1 MKRLILFLLLTL
13 GTTTLFAQAES
24 KIRYIADTDKYVVT
38 TPKSLIY
45 ELPGRP
51 VFYSWRLHYMGETR
65 YVVDYLDYKTKS
77 LKKPQTLLVRG
88 FANRHRQLNYDTY
101 AVEYKGRLY
110 FLPCES
116 VADNSLLDSTNAA
129 LVAEHQRL
137 TQMQAD
143 TRAELDSLILHT
155 TNECKQQIAHHQ
167 GLKESLPL
175 VIDSVKNKAKADYK
189 ALEKA
194 WIDKWYNTLPQS
206 TKNAFKKIAI
216 TTAELSKPN
225 SAAGCDYTFN
235 YVNNSNKTIKYL
247 FWEGTFYNA
256 VNDIVSCEIRNY
268 HTFRGKDTGPV
279 APGES
284 GGGVWDCVI
293 YNWSADYV
301 KLSSVS
307 IIYMDGSKTSIGAGD
322 IKRLTTMPSQ
332 WDFWNEYGTEYEAVT
347 KATQSYEIQLYE
359 CDTKI
364 NMWKERLDYMQ
375 RGDYQYPLAYHAELR
390 ATFSRISQL
399 YNNYNS
405 VGQILTKFE
414 KTNFLLQ

>member
-13 GTTTLFAQAES
+13 STTTLFAQAES

-38 TPKSLIY
+38 TPKTLIY

-51 VFYSWRLHYMGETR
+51 VFYLWRLNYMGETR
-65 YVVDYLDYKTKS
+65 YVVDYHDYKTKS

-88 FANRHRQLNYDTY
+88 FANQHKQLCYDTY

-137 TQMQAD
+137 TRMQAD

-155 TNECKQQIAHHQ
+155 TNECKQQIAYHE

-175 VIDSVKNKAKADYK
+175 VIDSAKNKAKADYK

-194 WIDKWYNTLPQS
+194 WVDKWYNTLPQS
-206 TKNAFKKIAI
+206 TKNAYNKIAI
-216 TTAELSKPN
+216 TTAELSEPN
-225 SAAGCDYTFN
+225 SATGCDYTFN

-293 YNWSADYV
+293 YNWSADHV

-332 WDFWNEYGTEYEAVT
+332 WDFWEKYGTEYEAVT
-347 KATQSYEIQLYE
+347 KATQSYEIQLYG

-364 NMWKERLDYMQ
+364 NMWKDGLDYMQ
-375 RGDYQYPLAYHAELR
+375 RGDYRYPLTYHAELR
-390 ATFSRISQL
+390 DTFSRISQL
-399 YNNYNS
+399 YNNLNT
-405 VGQILTKFE
+405 VKHLLTKFE
-414 KTNFLLQ
+414 KTNLLL